1 MRVRLPWALENQ
13 GILGMTWAAARARR
27 GGRCIQSLMVRQT
40 RRRAWWTT
48 HGGHARFRAFVYLLV
63 QSGACFFYACL
74 SRDGCCGVAP
84 RRANISLPLLKT
96 KQNATCK
103 KLHITKN
110 VKTQHRHMKISNVFG
125 CAGGRKKRL
134 QGCRARWEVISCF
147 LMVDCGTTDLMHI
160 ARKGIDILCEAS
172 GSPESSMVI
181 YLCCLVCCV
190 LCVYC

>member
-1 MRVRLPWALENQ
+1 
-13 GILGMTWAAARARR
+13 
-27 GGRCIQSLMVRQT
+27 
-40 RRRAWWTT
+40 
-48 HGGHARFRAFVYLLV
+48 
-63 QSGACFFYACL
+63 
-74 SRDGCCGVAP
+74 
-84 RRANISLPLLKT
+84 
-96 KQNATCK
+96 
-103 KLHITKN
+103 
-110 VKTQHRHMKISNVFG
+110 MKISNVFG